1 MAIMTKVE
9 DDFDELKLKKNIF
22 FCAKFKDDKGP
33 NPGIEN
39 EYKNMMALSFRRPL
53 MYKRIIWY
61 RKQPVQSIKKKKMNR
76 KIA

>member
-9 DDFDELKLKKNIF
+9 EDFDDLILKKKTYI

-39 EYKNMMALSFRRPL
+39 EYKNMMALSFREPL

-61 RKQPVQSIKKKKMNR
+61 RKYASVVDKKRKK
-76 KIA
+76 